1 MTDAPHDRYRR
12 RLPSLQDDARVVD
25 AIAQVGAARGWWL
38 AERSWSRTFE
48 RFAGPA
54 DPFATLVYQSDAPTQ
69 VIVRVDVCGG
79 RPDAQPLGE
88 AYRLD
93 EALGW
98 LRLRPYY
105 ADPALPGLAGTLMR
119 PGQATVVRYRP
130 GRRCTLRHEGPDGPR
145 FAKVFAAGAGSDLH
159 GAGEALWA
167 HAERGE
173 LTFAVA
179 RPDRWDA
186 ATWTLWQHPVPGQPI
201 LDVLAGP
208 RASDLAFR
216 MGVALGSLGR
226 SSVNPP
232 ALFDAAAQLRRTRR
246 AARELGQLVPSLAA
260 EASRMVDELA
270 AFHAGPAARAPRPI
284 HGAPHPSQW
293 LDGPAGLGLV
303 DFDRVAWGDPELD
316 LAVFLAELDYEHGL
330 LHRAE
335 QIETALVA
343 GYEHVAGALDPSL
356 IQVYR
361 AHKRLGKALR
371 AARSLRPDGDQRATD
386 HLRRAFA
393 CL

>member
-1 MTDAPHDRYRR
+1 LTA
-12 RLPSLQDDARVVD
+12 LQDDTRVLA

-38 AERSWSRTFE
+38 SERSWRRTYE
-48 RFAGPA
+48 RFTGAG

-69 VIVRVDVCGG
+69 ALVKLDVFDGWPSALP
-79 RPDAQPLGE
+79 RGE
-88 AYRLD
+88 AFRLD

-98 LRLRPYY
+98 IRLMPYY
-105 ADPALPGLAGTLMR
+105 ADPALPGLAETLMR
-119 PGQATVVRYRP
+119 PDQATVVRYRP

-145 FAKVFAAGAGSDLH
+145 FAKVFATEAGSDLH
-159 GAGEALWA
+159 EVGEALWT
-167 HAERGE
+167 HTQRGE

-186 ATWTLWQHPVPGQPI
+186 ATWTLWQHPVPGEPI
-201 LDVLAGP
+201 IEALAGP

-216 MGVALGSLGR
+216 MGAALGSLGR
-226 SSVNPP
+226 SSMNPP
-232 ALFDAAAQLRRTRR
+232 ARFDAADQLRRTRR

-260 EASRMVDELA
+260 EVSRMVDELA
-270 AFHAGPAARAPRPI
+270 AFHGGQAARAPRPI

-343 GYEHVAGALDPSL
+343 GYEDVAGALDLSL

-371 AARSLRPDGDQRATD
+371 AARALRPDGDQRAED